1 MANSYIILE
10 SWMVNDLELK
20 GNDLLIY
27 AIIHGFT
34 QNLKTQRYT
43 GGLQYLQDWTRSSKQ
58 GVLKNL
64 KRLMDAGLIEK
75 EEAFFNGIK
84 TCAYRS
90 TEFTGGQHSLP
101 GGSTEF
107 TQLGQLSLPDNTIY
121 NSNNN
126 TTYTELPFGSAMSEA
141 NVAVR
146 LQEDQEDNRLQ
157 NRTKNAREVMNL
169 YNSICKSLP
178 KLIKMTSDREKHINA
193 RLNDYTIDDFRQVF
207 MLAEES
213 DFLTGR
219 VGRFKANFDWLITDK
234 YFTRTLEGKYTNDNT
249 SMLNN
254 KNNING
260 AFDYLHATRNE
271 IQRLDAGY
279 YKSAKGRFTAE
290 FVTRNGSTTCHV
302 KYIDSGDTETFVY
315 TKDTRPAWIDG

>member
-1 MANSYIILE
+1 
-10 SWMVNDLELK
+10 MVNNLELK

-43 GGLQYLQDWTRSSKQ
+43 GGLQYLQDWTRSSKT

-101 GGSTEF
+101 ERSTEF
-107 TQLGQLSLPDNTIY
+107 TQLGQLSLPDNSIY

-193 RLNDYTIDDFRQVF
+193 RLNDYSIDDFRQVF

-219 VGRFKANFDWLITDK
+219 VGMFRANFDWLITDK

-254 KNNING
+254 KNNIYG
-260 AFDYLHATRNE
+260 AVDYLHATRNE
-271 IQRLDAGY
+271 IRKLDVDY
-279 YKSAKGRFTAE
+279 YESSKGRFTTTYRTTGN
-290 FVTRNGSTTCHV
+290 VTTCDV
-302 KYIDSGDTETFVY
+302 KYIDSGEIDTFKY
-315 TKDTRPAWIDG
+315 TPETRPAWIGG

>member
-1 MANSYIILE
+1 
-10 SWMVNDLELK
+10 MVNDLELK

-64 KRLMDAGLIEK
+64 KKLMDAGLIEK

-107 TQLGQLSLPDNTIY
+107 TQLGQLSLPDNSIY

-146 LQEDQEDNRLQ
+146 PKPSGEDNPSDRDTPSKRKTA
-157 NRTKNAREVMNL
+157 NMIMDMFKE
-169 YNSICKSLP
+169 ICKSYP
-178 KLIKMTSDREKHINA
+178 KPMKLTPDRERHVNA
-193 RLNDYTIDDFRQVF
+193 RLNDYSIDDFRQVF

-213 DFLTGR
+213 DFLSGRTGK
-219 VGRFKANFDWLITDK
+219 FHADFDWMIQDGH
-234 YFTRTLEGKYTNDNT
+234 FTKILEGKYNKTSPMSNTTTNVNVD
-249 SMLNN
+249 
-254 KNNING
+254 I
-260 AFDYLHATRNE
+260 DYLHATRNE
-271 IQRLDAGY
+271 IQKLDVGY

-290 FVTRNGSTTCHV
+290 FIARSGSTTCHV